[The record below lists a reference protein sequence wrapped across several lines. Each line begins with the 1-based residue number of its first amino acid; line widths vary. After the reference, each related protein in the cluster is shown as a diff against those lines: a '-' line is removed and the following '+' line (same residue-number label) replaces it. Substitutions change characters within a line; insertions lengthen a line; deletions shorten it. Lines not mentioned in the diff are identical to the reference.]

1 MRKLLLFFAM
11 LCVSVGAWA
20 DVNIWNTTWM
30 SDTYTTEDDR
40 VGIYGLEE
48 GDLAAILDGTFSG
61 NLYLKGRTATPEE
74 ARTAIVGAK
83 VLKLGDDSGV
93 LNQADINALSA
104 FTALE
109 YLDVIFLDFTHIIPY
124 LLSIE

>member
-61 NLYLKGRTATPEE
+61 NLYLKGSLANPAD
-74 ARTAIVGAK
+74 ARAAIVGAK
-83 VLKLGDDSGV
+83 VLK
-93 LNQADINALSA
+93 
-104 FTALE
+104 
-109 YLDVIFLDFTHIIPY
+109 
-124 LLSIE
+124 